1 MRQFRTAAAWLIR
14 LPGVLLIA
22 GSFIALPAA
31 HAAAGADVWLQT
43 MDSCKQALGSA
54 EYQIVS
60 TNGTNFTVATPP
72 GAPVTVGDSSGC
84 PLQKGNCVSSGGDVP
99 VGCVDFADLRP
110 GTYTIHETERPPAHG
125 TNSEGYAPCTGGSA
139 CQQEFVTL
147 VVNSDL
153 TAEAWVTNV
162 YPNGVTVC
170 WPGGQ
175 TLPQGS
181 TETCQ
186 QTGVEGYAATP
197 SDPIVTHDF
206 GLAPPGSDPAAPH
219 ECDGDSDADDHL
231 TGTPSSKCGYP
242 EAQEGTWCGGDT
254 SDFPFPWSCT
264 LAVQGTPTP
273 PPESCTSPV
282 TSTFSGTAP
291 GNTAVSTFVTTAV
304 IGALSA
310 SAVWTP
316 LNGVN
321 LIVYT
326 NNSHMLGQTGS
337 STAGHSTVTLQNLP
351 AATYKIKVQNGG
363 SSSVDFKVQV
373 SHC

>member
-1 MRQFRTAAAWLIR
+1 MGQFRKAAAWLVR
-14 LPGVLLIA
+14 LSGVLLIA
-22 GSFIALPAA
+22 GSCIAMPAA
-31 HAAAGADVWLQT
+31 HASSGADVWLQT

-54 EYQIVS
+54 EYQIVG

-72 GAPVTVGDSSGC
+72 GSPTTVGDSSGC
-84 PLQKGNCVSSGGDVP
+84 PLQKGNCATNEDAAP
-99 VGCVDFADLRP
+99 VGCVDFADLQP
-110 GTYTIHETERPPAHG
+110 GTYTIHETVRPPAHG

-139 CQQEFVTL
+139 CQLEFVTL
-147 VVNSDL
+147 VVSSDL

-175 TLPQGS
+175 NLPAGT

-186 QTGVEGYAATP
+186 QTGVAGYAGTP
-197 SDPIVTHDF
+197 GDPIVTHDF
-206 GLAPPGSDPAAPH
+206 GLAPPGDDPAAPH

-242 EAQEGTWCGGDT
+242 EAQEGTWCGGNT
-254 SDFPFPWSCT
+254 SEFPFPWSCT
-264 LAVQGTPTP
+264 LGMQGTPP
-273 PPESCTSPV
+273 PPGSCASPV
-282 TSTFSGTAP
+282 TSKFSGAAP
-291 GNTAVSTFVTTAV
+291 GNSAVSRFVTTAV
-304 IGALSA
+304 TGALST
-310 SAVWTP
+310 SVVWTP

-321 LIVYT
+321 LIIYT
-326 NNSHMLGQTGS
+326 NSSKQLGQTGS
-337 STAGHSTVTLQNLP
+337 STSGHSSVTLHNVP

-363 SSSVDFKVQV
+363 SSSVNYTLQV